1 MCYKTPYSGDVGGG
15 GVIRRHIVCDV
26 GVCVIRRHIACDAGG
41 GGVIRRHIACDA
53 GGGVL

>member
-1 MCYKTPYSGDVGGG
+1 MRGG

-26 GVCVIRRHIACDAGG
+26 GV

-53 GGGVL
+53 GGGVIRRLMWGLHSTDVCV

>member
-15 GVIRRHIVCDV
+15 CYKTPYSGDV

-41 GGVIRRHIACDA
+41 GCYKTPYSV
-53 GGGVL
+53 

>member
-1 MCYKTPYSGDVGGG
+1 M
-15 GVIRRHIVCDV
+15 CDV

-53 GGGVL
+53 GGVCYKTPYSV